1 MVQSAQ
7 DWCGENYSR
16 SFGQFVLAAQ
26 HIRRI
31 SARVRKDGP
40 LPRISDNRCGASMS
54 QHQKPEDDY
63 LPSSAQSSHLLAY
76 RMAACSCAGRIFKIR
91 DQRLADEIDLA
102 WCEIEKKL
110 PSKTS
115 LSVAVRVLAYRA
127 LTCRE
132 ADRRKMLR

>member
-31 SARVRKDGP
+31 SARVTKDGP

-76 RMAACSCAGRIFKIR
+76 RMAPAPRNLGAFSK
-91 DQRLADEIDLA
+91 DLTNSDSKMQRFE
-102 WCEIEKKL
+102 
-110 PSKTS
+110 SHR
-115 LSVAVRVLAYRA
+115 LSQAVRKKSAFL
-127 LTCRE
+127 
-132 ADRRKMLR
+132 